1 MGKFGGFNMSE
12 KAKVKYTIKELYGNE
27 NETAQTERYKKAIDK
42 FKELYGDSEYRIFS
56 ASGRTEVGGNHTDH
70 NLGKVLAAGVSLDVI
85 AIVRKTDDNVIEV
98 KSEGF
103 PKNIVDLSNLSVI
116 DSEKGNSSSLIRG
129 VAAGFKNKN
138 YGIGGFKAYTT
149 SNVLK
154 GSGLSSSAA
163 FEVLIGTI
171 LNYLYND
178 LKATNVEIAQIAQ
191 YAENI
196 YFGKPSGLM
205 DQMASSVGS
214 FITID
219 FKDAENPVIE
229 KINFDFAKCGYS
241 LCIVDTKGSHEDLT
255 PEYAAI
261 PDEMKSV
268 AKFFGKKV
276 LREVTLSDVLENI
289 NTLREKLGDR
299 AVLRS
304 LHFLDENKTVEREA
318 NALKNGD
325 FKAFLKEVTKSGN
338 SSYKYLQNIYAN
350 KNPNE
355 QGLAI
360 GLNLAEMVL
369 DGEGACRVHG
379 GGFAGTIQAFV
390 PNDKLDKFKK
400 TLNGCFGDG
409 SCHIISI
416 RPVGGIEVADE
427 I

>member
-1 MGKFGGFNMSE
+1 MPENTKT
-12 KAKVKYTIKELYGNE
+12 VYTIKELYGDE
-27 NETAQTERYKKAIDK
+27 NHAAQTERYKKAVQS
-42 FKELYGDSEYRIFS
+42 FKELYGDCKYRVFS

-70 NLGKVLAAGVSLDVI
+70 NFGRVLAAGVSLDVI
-85 AIVRKTDDNVIEV
+85 AVVKQTDDNIIEV

-103 PKNIVDLSNLSVI
+103 PKDVVDINDLSVHNDEEGKSA
-116 DSEKGNSSSLIRG
+116 SLIRG
-129 VAAGFKNKN
+129 VAAGFNNRK

-171 LNYLYND
+171 LNYLYNN

-191 YAENI
+191 YAENV

-219 FKDAENPVIE
+219 FKDPENPVIE
-229 KINFDFAKCGYS
+229 KIDFDFNHSGHS
-241 LCIVDTKGSHEDLT
+241 LCIVDTKGNHADLT

-261 PDEMKSV
+261 PQEMKAV
-268 AKFFGKKV
+268 AGFFGKQV

-289 NTLREKLGDR
+289 TELRNKYGDR
-299 AVLRS
+299 AVLRA
-304 LHFLDENKTVEREA
+304 LHFLNENETVDREA
-318 NALKNGD
+318 KALQDGD
-325 FKAFLKEVTKSGN
+325 FNAFLKEITNSGN
-338 SSYKYLQNIYAN
+338 SSYKYLQNIYSN
-350 KNPNE
+350 KSPEE
-355 QGLAI
+355 QGLSI

-390 PNDKLDKFKK
+390 PNSKLEKFKE

-409 SCHIISI
+409 SCHVISI
-416 RPVGGIEVADE
+416 RPVGGIEVADNF
-427 I
+427 

>member
-1 MGKFGGFNMSE
+1 MTKKN
-12 KAKVKYTIKELYGNE
+12 VYTIKELYGKE
-27 NETAQTERYKKAIDK
+27 SETLQIERYKKAIEK
-42 FKELYGDSEYRIFS
+42 FKELYGDCEYRIFS

-70 NLGKVLAAGVSLDVI
+70 NFGKVLAAGVSLDVI
-85 AIVRKTDDNVIEV
+85 AIVKKTDDSIIEV

-103 PKNIVDLSNLSVI
+103 PKDVVNLSDLSVHEN
-116 DSEKGNSSSLIRG
+116 EKENSSALIRG

-138 YGIGGFKAYTT
+138 YGIGGFKAYTI

-171 LNYLYND
+171 LNYLYNN
-178 LKATNVEIAQIAQ
+178 LKASNVEIAQIAQ
-191 YAENI
+191 YAENV

-219 FKDAENPVIE
+219 FKDPKSPIIE
-229 KINFDFAKCGYS
+229 KIDFDFSKCGHS

-255 PEYAAI
+255 DEYASI
-261 PDEMKSV
+261 PEEMKAV
-268 AKFFGKKV
+268 AGYFGKDV
-276 LREVTLSDVLENI
+276 LREITLSDVLENI
-289 NTLREKLGDR
+289 TDLRKKFGDR

-304 LHFLDENKTVEREA
+304 LHFLNENETVEREA
-318 NALKNGD
+318 KALQNGD

-350 KNPNE
+350 KTPQE
-355 QGLAI
+355 QGLAL

-390 PNDKLDKFKK
+390 PNNKLEKFIE
-400 TLNGCFGDG
+400 TLNSCFGEG

-416 RPVGGIEVADE
+416 RPVGGIEVSDD

>member
-1 MGKFGGFNMSE
+1 MSE
-12 KAKVKYTIKELYGNE
+12 KAKITIKELYGKENE
-27 NETAQTERYKKAIDK
+27 NAQTERYKKAVDN
-42 FKELYGDSEYRIFS
+42 FKELYGNSEYRIFS

-85 AIVRKTDDNVIEV
+85 AIVRKTDDNVIEM

-103 PKNIVDLSNLSVI
+103 PKDIVDLSDLSVI
-116 DSEKGNSSSLIRG
+116 DDEKGNSSALIRG

-191 YAENI
+191 YAENE

-219 FKDAENPVIE
+219 FKDAESPVIE
-229 KINFDFAKCGYS
+229 KIDFDFAKCGYS

-276 LREVTLSDVLENI
+276 LREITISDVLKNI
-289 NTLREKLGDR
+289 TVLRKKFGDR

-304 LHFLDENKTVEREA
+304 LHFLDENETVEREA

-325 FKAFLKEVTKSGN
+325 FNAFLKEVTRSGN

-350 KNPNE
+350 KNPQE

-390 PNDKLDKFKK
+390 PNDKLDKFKE
-400 TLNGCFGDG
+400 TLNGCFGEG

>member
-1 MGKFGGFNMSE
+1 MSE
-12 KAKVKYTIKELYGNE
+12 KNIYTIKELYGIE
-27 NETAQTERYKKAIDK
+27 SETVQIERYKKAIEK
-42 FKELYGDSEYRIFS
+42 FKELYGDCEYRIFS

-70 NLGKVLAAGVSLDVI
+70 NFGKVLAAGVSLDVI
-85 AIVRKTDDNVIEV
+85 AVVKKTDDSIIEV

-103 PKNIVDLSNLSVI
+103 PKDVVDLSDLSVHENEKE
-116 DSEKGNSSSLIRG
+116 DSSALIRG

-191 YAENI
+191 YAENV

-219 FKDAENPVIE
+219 FKDPQKPVIE
-229 KINFDFAKCGYS
+229 KIDFDFSKCGHS

-255 PEYAAI
+255 DEYASI
-261 PDEMKSV
+261 PKEMKAV
-268 AKFFGKKV
+268 AGYFGKDI
-276 LREVTLSDVLENI
+276 LREITLSDVLENI
-289 NTLREKLGDR
+289 TDLRKKFGDR

-304 LHFLDENKTVEREA
+304 LHFLNENETVEREA
-318 NALKNGD
+318 KALQSGD
-325 FKAFLKEVTKSGN
+325 FKAFLKEITKSGN

-350 KNPNE
+350 KTPQE
-355 QGLAI
+355 QGLAV

-390 PNDKLDKFKK
+390 PNNKLEKFIE
-400 TLNGCFGDG
+400 TLNNCFGKG

-416 RPVGGIEVADE
+416 RPVGGIEVAND

>member
-1 MGKFGGFNMSE
+1 MSE
-12 KAKVKYTIKELYGNE
+12 KNTYTIKELYGKE
-27 NETAQTERYKKAIDK
+27 SETVQIERYKKAIEK
-42 FKELYGDSEYRIFS
+42 FKELYGDCEYRIFS

-70 NLGKVLAAGVSLDVI
+70 NFGKVLAAGVSLDVI
-85 AIVRKTDDNVIEV
+85 AVVKKTDDSIIEV

-103 PKNIVDLSNLSVI
+103 PKDVVDLSDLSVHENEKE
-116 DSEKGNSSSLIRG
+116 DSSALIRG

-178 LKATNVEIAQIAQ
+178 LKATNIEIAQIAQ

-219 FKDAENPVIE
+219 FKDPENPVIE
-229 KINFDFAKCGYS
+229 KIDFDFEKCRHS
-241 LCIVDTKGSHEDLT
+241 LCIVDTKGSHADLT
-255 PEYAAI
+255 DEYASI
-261 PDEMKSV
+261 PAEMKSV
-268 AKFFGKKV
+268 AGYFGKDV
-276 LREVTLSDVLENI
+276 LREINLSDVLTNI
-289 NTLREKLGDR
+289 VDIREKFGDR
-299 AVLRS
+299 ALLRS
-304 LHFLDENKTVEREA
+304 LHFLNENETVEREA
-318 NALKNGD
+318 KALQSGD

-350 KNPNE
+350 KTPQE
-355 QGLAI
+355 QGLAV

-390 PNDKLDKFKK
+390 PNNKLEKFIE
-400 TLNGCFGDG
+400 TLNGCFGEG

>member
-1 MGKFGGFNMSE
+1 MTKKN
-12 KAKVKYTIKELYGNE
+12 VYTIKELYGKE
-27 NETAQTERYKKAIDK
+27 SETAQIERYKKAIEK
-42 FKELYGDSEYRIFS
+42 FKELYGDCEYRIFS

-70 NLGKVLAAGVSLDVI
+70 NFGKVLAAGVSLDVI
-85 AIVRKTDDNVIEV
+85 AIVKKTDDSIIEV

-103 PKNIVDLSNLSVI
+103 PKDVVDLSDLSVHENEKE
-116 DSEKGNSSSLIRG
+116 DSSALIRG

-178 LKATNVEIAQIAQ
+178 LKASNVEIAQIAQ
-191 YAENI
+191 YAENV

-219 FKDAENPVIE
+219 FKDPKKPVIE
-229 KINFDFAKCGYS
+229 KIDFDFANCGHS
-241 LCIVDTKGSHEDLT
+241 LCIVDTKGNHADLT
-255 PEYAAI
+255 VEYASI
-261 PDEMKSV
+261 PEEMKAV
-268 AKFFGKKV
+268 AGYFGKDV
-276 LREVTLSDVLENI
+276 LREITLSDVLENI
-289 NTLREKLGDR
+289 TDLRKKFGDR

-304 LHFLDENKTVEREA
+304 LHFLNENETVEREA
-318 NALKNGD
+318 KALQSGD
-325 FKAFLKEVTKSGN
+325 FKAFLKEITRSGN

-350 KNPNE
+350 KTPQE
-355 QGLAI
+355 QGLAV

-390 PNDKLDKFKK
+390 PNNKLEKFIE
-400 TLNGCFGDG
+400 TLNGCFGEG

-416 RPVGGIEVADE
+416 RPVGGIEVADD